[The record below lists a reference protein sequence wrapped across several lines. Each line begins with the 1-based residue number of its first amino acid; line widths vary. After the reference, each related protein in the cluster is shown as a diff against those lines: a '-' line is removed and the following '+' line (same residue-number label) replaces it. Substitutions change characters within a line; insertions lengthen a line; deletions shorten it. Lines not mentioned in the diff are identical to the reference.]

1 MNIPFTKMHGIGNDF
16 ILLKRQDLPDASW
29 DQKLAKMICQRHL
42 GIGADG
48 MMIAEA
54 SEIADIKMLYHNADG
69 SQGEMCGN
77 GIRCFAHYVME
88 ENLVPEKP
96 VLRIETMLDIR
107 EIEIQRYESMGSLV
121 KVYMGKPKI
130 RDIEMMIEVD
140 GETIKMADLTI
151 GVPHVVLLESDLNV
165 NRVDRI
171 GPKIEKMDIFP
182 KGTNVNFAKVH
193 SREHVSVMT
202 WERGAGHT
210 LACGT
215 GICSVCSVLH
225 QKGMVEKRINVIA
238 EGGQL
243 TIEIDKENGVYM
255 TGPCQMIAKGNFM
268 GKGLLNHD

>member
-16 ILLKRQDLPDASW
+16 ILLKRQDVPDASW
-29 DQKLAKMICQRHL
+29 DQKLAKMICQRHF

-54 SEIADIKMLYHNADG
+54 SETADMKMLYYNADG

-77 GIRCFAHYVME
+77 GIRCFAHYVIRE
-88 ENLVPEKP
+88 ELVPQKP
-96 VLRIETMLDIR
+96 VLHIETMLDIR
-107 EIEIQRYESMGSLV
+107 EVEVTHYESIGSVV

-130 RDIEMMIEVD
+130 RNIEMMIEVD
-140 GETIKMADLTI
+140 GEAIKLADLTI

-165 NRVDRI
+165 SRVDRI
-171 GPKIEKMDIFP
+171 GPKVEKMDIFP
-182 KGTNVNFAKVH
+182 QGTNVNFVKVH
-193 SREHVSVMT
+193 NRKYVSVMT

-225 QKGMVEKRINVIA
+225 RKGMVEKRINVMA

-255 TGPCQMIAKGNFM
+255 IGPSQMIARGNFM